1 MCRSTVRP
9 GRAATGTLAKHALG
23 NREKYEK
30 RERIH
35 ILVVACFLLDCAA
48 TRELCSRS

>member
-23 NREKYEK
+23 NREKYEN
-30 RERIH
+30 REKK
-35 ILVVACFLLDCAA
+35 F
-48 TRELCSRS
+48 TYWS